1 MNPNTPHETPP
12 DDEKLASL
20 EAFELALD
28 HAIDARLSPASLH
41 AAVRSRGAE
50 RHNARCVAP
59 VVLRPTGWRV
69 IAGAPVDA
77 RLLRPTPGTL
87 EADAVIFRSAPVVEH
102 SKIVAR
108 LLEFSSRVASALAH
122 GWRAADLHRTIDA
135 AYWRSLSDMFKEAS
149 DHAFRARVV
158 DDHGSARATV

>member
-1 MNPNTPHETPP
+1 MFHIHPP
-12 DDEKLASL
+12 PPTDDERLASL
-20 EAFELALD
+20 EAFDLALD
-28 HAIDARLSPASLH
+28 HALDVGLAPAGLH
-41 AAVRSRGAE
+41 TAVRSRGAS
-50 RHNARCVAP
+50 RHNARCVTP

-69 IAGAPVDA
+69 IAGAPVDT

-87 EADAVIFRSAPVVEH
+87 EADAVIFGTAPAVERAT
-102 SKIVAR
+102 IVAR
-108 LLEFSSRVASALAH
+108 LLEFSSRVANALAH

-158 DDHGSARATV
+158 DDHGSVRATV